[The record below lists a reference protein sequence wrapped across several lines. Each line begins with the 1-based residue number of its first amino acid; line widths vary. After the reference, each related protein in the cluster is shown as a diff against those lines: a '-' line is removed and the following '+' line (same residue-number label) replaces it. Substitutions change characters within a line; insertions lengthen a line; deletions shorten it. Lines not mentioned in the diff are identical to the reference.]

1 MDPTTWRAMVDDTR
15 MLEAALGTGQ
25 KVVEDNEAATVV
37 LQRRCLRAAR
47 DLQAGTTLSR
57 EDLVVLR
64 PAPIDALP
72 AHEVEQ
78 AVGKKLSSDLAA
90 GQDLKPTDIAT

>member
-1 MDPTTWRAMVDDTR
+1 MVDDTR

-25 KVVEDNEAATVV
+25 KNVEDNEVTTVV
-37 LQRRCLRAAR
+37 LQRRCVRAAR
-47 DLQAGTTLSR
+47 DLQGGTTLSR

-64 PAPIDALP
+64 PAPSDALP
-72 AHEVEQ
+72 AHELDQ
-78 AVGKKLSSDLAA
+78 AVGKQLKADLAA